1 MTYLDRYIVVKSKGP
16 SREDTSVGF
25 ERCWNMARDMAW
37 RHQHRVEPDMTLG
50 VIGMVGEPGRG
61 GGGDTP
67 LLARQERFRGI
78 VEPVA
83 GFHFDK
89 NQHAAAPRHD
99 VDLTDW
105 AAEAASHD
113 TIALGDQEGRGLAF
127 RREPDAERRDA
138 LRPWCICVVIAP
150 RHCRFR

>member
-1 MTYLDRYIVVKSKGP
+1 MSSDP
-16 SREDTSVGF
+16 SREVTSVGF
-25 ERCWNMARDMAW
+25 ERRWNMARDMAW

-61 GGGDTP
+61 GGGDPP

-78 VEPVA
+78 VEPVTS
-83 GFHFDK
+83 FYFDE
-89 NQHAAAPRHD
+89 NQNAAAPRHD
-99 VDLTDW
+99 VDLTDR

-113 TIALGDQEGRGLAF
+113 AIALGDQEGRGLAF

-138 LRPWCICVVIAP
+138 LRPRRVCVVIAP